1 MAVENDEIDVPEE
14 VKNSLEVTPKL
25 AEAFPEAITLSEAL
39 NCRICRSHIKTP
51 MLTKCILLVFA
62 QIEFRVRNTLTLKKQ
77 WEKISFSLHKNF
89 VKFKCVKF

>member
-39 NCRICRSHIKTP
+39 NCRICRSQSGP
-51 MLTKCILLVFA
+51 ILLVTTTTTKIVQFVSN
-62 QIEFRVRNTLTLKKQ
+62 RYRHWTSSLT
-77 WEKISFSLHKNF
+77 S
-89 VKFKCVKF
+89 

>member
-51 MLTKCILLVFA
+51 MLTKCKTLALLDWKPF
-62 QIEFRVRNTLTLKKQ
+62 QSCSRFNFKFIFHFRRSQLLLFMHPDP
-77 WEKISFSLHKNF
+77 S
-89 VKFKCVKF
+89 C

>member
-51 MLTKCILLVFA
+51 MLTKCKTLALLDWKPF
-62 QIEFRVRNTLTLKKQ
+62 Q
-77 WEKISFSLHKNF
+77 S
-89 VKFKCVKF
+89 C

>member
-51 MLTKCILLVFA
+51 MLTKCKTLFTASVA
-62 QIEFRVRNTLTLKKQ
+62 QRASRYLNFFRSSRNHLT
-77 WEKISFSLHKNF
+77 SN
-89 VKFKCVKF
+89 KF